1 MNIGFWWV
9 NLKERN
15 HLKDPGTDGRIILK
29 LIINKWDEMAWTG
42 LIWLRIRTGSGLL

>member
-1 MNIGFWWV
+1 VNKEFWWV

-15 HLKDPGTDGRIILK
+15 HLEDPDTDGRIKLK
-29 LIINKWDEMAWTG
+29 CIFNKWDERAWNG